1 MSGHESRG
9 HLLPVVGAF
18 AAAAVYGVSV
28 RPRLLT
34 WGATEDEASAAY
46 PGDELV
52 PESDGGAT
60 MATTLPA
67 PPVMVWPW
75 LAQMGGQRGGWY
87 SWDWLDNN
95 GEPSAACIV
104 PEWQSLQE
112 GQHLYRVAAPKWQH
126 AGKGDPEGPNWWT
139 VAVVE
144 PNRTLVLQTS
154 YALPSGQGFDPASGP
169 IPRAYVE
176 GSWGFHL
183 RPAPEGRT
191 RLVTRT
197 RSRNHPRAL
206 TRPLNVLVGEPVHFI
221 MQTRQFHNLPTR
233 LSADA

>member
-1 MSGHESRG
+1 MSGYESRG
-9 HLLPVVGAF
+9 QLLPVVAAF
-18 AAAAVYGVSV
+18 AASALYGVSV

-34 WGATEDEASAAY
+34 WGATRDEVSAAY

-52 PESDGGAT
+52 PEPNGGAT

-67 PPVMVWPW
+67 PPDRVWPW

-104 PEWQSLQE
+104 PEWQSLGA
-112 GQHLYRVAAPKWQH
+112 GQQLYRVAAPKWRH
-126 AGKGDPEGPNWWT
+126 ANEDEPEGPNCWT
-139 VAVVE
+139 VAIVE

-154 YALPSGQGFDPASGP
+154 YALPSGQDFDPGSDP
-169 IPRAYVE
+169 MPRAYVE

-183 RPAPEGRT
+183 RPATGRRT

-197 RSRNHPRAL
+197 RSRSNPRAL
-206 TRPLNVLVGEPVHFI
+206 TRPLTVLLGEPVHFI
-221 MQTRQFHNLPTR
+221 MQTRQFHNLRTR
-233 LSADA
+233 LSAEA